1 MMKIGIT
8 GGIGS
13 GKSFVASILSKQYNI
28 PIYDTDSRAK
38 ELMNAN
44 EIIRAGLIAL
54 LGDEVYLSGNLNK
67 PVLAAYLFSSDE
79 HARKINSLVHPV
91 VKEDFKRWAATQE
104 VSYPIV
110 GVESAILFESGMDK
124 LVDAT
129 VMVHAPLDV
138 RIMRTMQRDNATRCQ
153 VEARIQAQMS
163 DEQKCVLATY
173 VIEND
178 GVCSLDKQLEELLK
192 KLNKSNSSK

>member
-1 MMKIGIT
+1 MIKIGIT

-13 GKSFVASILSKQYNI
+13 GKSFVASMLSKQYNI

-38 ELMNAN
+38 ELMKTN
-44 EIIRAGLIAL
+44 EIIRSGLIAL
-54 LGDEVYLSGNLNK
+54 LGDEAYVSGNLNK
-67 PVLAAYLFSSDE
+67 PVLATYLFSSKE
-79 HARKINSLVHPV
+79 HAKQINNLVHPV
-91 VKEDFKRWAATQE
+91 VKQDFKQWAEAQQ
-104 VSYPIV
+104 VCYPIV
-110 GVESAILFESGMDK
+110 GVESAILFEAGMDK
-124 LVDAT
+124 LVDVT
-129 VMVHAPLDV
+129 VMVHAPLEL

-163 DEQKCVLATY
+163 DEQKCGLATY

-178 GVCSLDKQLEELLK
+178 GACSLDKQLEELLE